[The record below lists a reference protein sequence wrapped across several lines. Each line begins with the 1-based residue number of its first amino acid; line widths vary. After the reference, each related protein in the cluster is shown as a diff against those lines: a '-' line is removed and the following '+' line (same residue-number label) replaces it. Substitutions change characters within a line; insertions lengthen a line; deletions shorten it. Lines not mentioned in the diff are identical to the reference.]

1 MSAFLGARNIV
12 TKAFSIRPCECLF
25 RAATAQ
31 AIPPPN
37 KPVVRA
43 IHLSALFRMGDEKDV
58 KDMTEKDWRDKLTPD
73 QFYICR
79 QRGTEPAYRGRW
91 VNHKAKGTYTCIACD
106 ADLFSSEHKFVSNCG
121 WPSFF
126 MALGTVDGD
135 ESHSNIL
142 RKEDT
147 SHGMVRTEVCCK
159 KCNSHLGH
167 VFNDG
172 PLPTRL
178 RFCINSIALN
188 FRPAPK
194 SSDTKHNAKK
204 LRQEWNVYINYALSM
219 SILESRV

>member
-1 MSAFLGARNIV
+1 MLTLRNATKHILNTSSKAVCVCPFWASTPARTPGNRLV
-12 TKAFSIRPCECLF
+12 A
-25 RAATAQ
+25 RAA
-31 AIPPPN
+31 
-37 KPVVRA
+37 
-43 IHLSALFRMGDEKDV
+43 HLSGISAMDGEKDPKEV
-58 KDMTEKDWRDKLTPD
+58 TEKEWRERLTPD

-91 VNHKAKGTYTCIACD
+91 VNHKAKGTYTCTACR
-106 ADLFSSEHKFVSNCG
+106 ADLFSSEHKFVSSCG

-126 MALGTVDGD
+126 MALGTVNGD
-135 ESHSNIL
+135 ESQSNIV

-147 SHGMVRTEVCCK
+147 SFGMVRTEVLCK
-159 KCNSHLGH
+159 QCNSHLGH

-194 SSDTKHNAKK
+194 
-204 LRQEWNVYINYALSM
+204 EP
-219 SILESRV
+219 

>member
-1 MSAFLGARNIV
+1 MGNYLARKLQPFSFVRPHVVRRYYGMFVLGCARNIA
-12 TKAFSIRPCECLF
+12 KKPLSGKLAECLF
-25 RAATAQ
+25 RAA
-31 AIPPPN
+31 
-37 KPVVRA
+37 VVPALRPSGNRPLA
-43 IHLSALFRMGDEKDV
+43 RGIHRSEPDRMENQKDDA
-58 KDMTEKDWRDKLTPD
+58 KDITEKEWRDKLTPD

-91 VNHKAKGTYTCIACD
+91 VNHKAKGTYTCVACG

-135 ESHSNIL
+135 ESPSNIL

-147 SHGMVRTEVCCK
+147 SHGMTRTEVCCK

-194 SSDTKHNAKK
+194 
-204 LRQEWNVYINYALSM
+204 
-219 SILESRV
+219 

>member
-1 MSAFLGARNIV
+1 MSALCIARNIV
-12 TKAFSIRPCECLF
+12 KKPLLSGIGDCLF
-25 RAATAQ
+25 RAAAAQ
-31 AIPPPN
+31 TVQPSNN
-37 KPVVRA
+37 KPAVRS
-43 IHLSALFRMGDEKDV
+43 IHLSELLRMADQKDV
-58 KDMTEKDWRDKLTPD
+58 KEMTEKDWREKLTPD

-91 VNHKAKGTYTCIACD
+91 VNHKAKGTYTCIACE

-135 ESHSNIL
+135 ESNSSII

-147 SHGMVRTEVCCK
+147 SHGMVRTEVCCR

-194 SSDTKHNAKK
+194 
-204 LRQEWNVYINYALSM
+204 
-219 SILESRV
+219 

>member
-159 KCNSHLGH
+159 KEHLTTAVH
-167 VFNDG
+167 PVERA
-172 PLPTRL
+172 LPVCPSCTDVTG
-178 RFCINSIALN
+178 ISSALIM
-188 FRPAPK
+188 
-194 SSDTKHNAKK
+194 
-204 LRQEWNVYINYALSM
+204 Q
-219 SILESRV
+219 

>member
-1 MSAFLGARNIV
+1 MFVLGCARNIA
-12 TKAFSIRPCECLF
+12 KKPLSGKLAECLF
-25 RAATAQ
+25 RAAAVP
-31 AIPPPN
+31 ALRPSGNRPLA
-37 KPVVRA
+37 RG
-43 IHLSALFRMGDEKDV
+43 IHRSEPDRMENQKDDA
-58 KDMTEKDWRDKLTPD
+58 KDITEKEWRDKLTPD

-91 VNHKAKGTYTCIACD
+91 VNHKAKGTYTCVACG

-135 ESHSNIL
+135 ESPSNIL

-147 SHGMVRTEVCCK
+147 SHGMTRTEVCCK

-194 SSDTKHNAKK
+194 
-204 LRQEWNVYINYALSM
+204 
-219 SILESRV
+219 